1 MKHLQQECDVQ
12 QGKGNL
18 KTLIIRTEK
27 LCRSPKS
34 VGGVGI
40 SEVERIWK
48 LAWAG
53 RSISGGACEALVDVA
68 WSGMSKGL
76 GLRSRA

>member
-1 MKHLQQECDVQ
+1 MLEALESAKCL
-12 QGKGNL
+12 
-18 KTLIIRTEK
+18 
-27 LCRSPKS
+27 
-34 VGGVGI
+34 
-40 SEVERIWK
+40 EVTAGRIWK